1 LDRHEKHKSFYYFVQ
16 GVGMSNR
23 LEGGSDDVA
32 DDPLLG
38 GKVAIVTGPSRSV
51 GRMVPGYLYNAGLK
65 AITDLLI
72 GSAP

>member
-1 LDRHEKHKSFYYFVQ
+1 
-16 GVGMSNR
+16 MSNR